1 MSQKNWTIF
10 AALPKQFKTKEVKAN
25 SSVSFSS
32 TSQEK
37 GHDSGW
43 HSDDNKKLK
52 AKTDV
57 TGPTIKALTSWQTVG
72 QKQAD
77 GWRKQRHQRGRE
89 MFDRHVGAERVEK
102 LRSRHWLFM
111 HATVLSLTL
120 DYLWKNSK
128 RFHTILTIQ
137 LLAYSLGIT
146 QGHLRVMEKNKQI
159 FEVYTANTRLGI
171 LSFTQVLFLL
181 MK

>member
-1 MSQKNWTIF
+1 
-10 AALPKQFKTKEVKAN
+10 
-25 SSVSFSS
+25 
-32 TSQEK
+32 
-37 GHDSGW
+37 
-43 HSDDNKKLK
+43 
-52 AKTDV
+52 
-57 TGPTIKALTSWQTVG
+57 
-72 QKQAD
+72 
-77 GWRKQRHQRGRE
+77 
-89 MFDRHVGAERVEK
+89 
-102 LRSRHWLFM
+102 M